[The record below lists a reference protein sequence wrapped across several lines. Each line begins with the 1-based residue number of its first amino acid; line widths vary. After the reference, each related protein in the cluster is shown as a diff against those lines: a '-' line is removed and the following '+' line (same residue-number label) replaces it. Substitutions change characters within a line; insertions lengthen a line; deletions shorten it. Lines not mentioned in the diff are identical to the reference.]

1 MREGLTTP
9 DAPKAIGPYS
19 QGVRAGQ
26 LIFVSGQ
33 GPIDPAT
40 GALIDGDIG
49 TQTRRVFENIGAILK
64 AGGASFGHVVRATV
78 YLADMNDFA
87 AMNAVY
93 AGYFGS
99 PAPARTTIQAARLPK
114 DMRIEID
121 VIAEIPARG

>member
-1 MREGLTTP
+1 MRDSLSTP

-33 GPIDPAT
+33 GPIDPLT

-49 TQTRRVFENIGAILK
+49 TQTRRVFENIGAILQ
-64 AGGASFGHVVRATV
+64 AGGASFEHVVRATV

-93 AGYFGS
+93 AEYFGA

-121 VIAEIPARG
+121 VIAAV